1 MDKKIAVI
9 FDLDDTLYSKS
20 EVFFKAFC
28 QFATPSIDAESLY
41 LTYQKRSDE
50 AFEKFSAGEI
60 TLSQSHQKRVSNTF
74 KDVGIKLSSE
84 KIQAFIKAYQ
94 DTLNAIT
101 LSEEWIEVFQQC
113 NKESYQI
120 AILTNGPTNH
130 QKNKLYQLNL
140 SKWIPED
147 FWFISESIQ
156 AKKPSIQAFHHVESR
171 ISADEYFMIGDD
183 IKTDITGAIQANW
196 HPIQFIKYHQM
207 DAGKLSCDVAKEPK
221 DVFPLIQQKLHR

>member
-20 EVFFKAFC
+20 EVFFKTFC
-28 QFATPSIDAESLY
+28 QFATPNIDAESLY

-50 AFEKFSAGEI
+50 AFEKFSSGEI
-60 TLSQSHQKRVSNTF
+60 TLSQSHQERVSNTF
-74 KDVGIKLSSE
+74 KDIGIELSYE

-94 DTLNAIT
+94 DTLNSIT
-101 LSEEWIEVFQQC
+101 LSEEWIEVFQRC
-113 NKESYQI
+113 NKEFYQI

-156 AKKPSIQAFHHVESR
+156 AKKPSIQAFHHVESK

-183 IKTDITGAIQANW
+183 VQTDITGAIQADW
-196 HPIQFIKYHQM
+196 HPIQFTKYHQM
-207 DAGKLSCDVAKEPK
+207 DAGDLSCDEAKEPK
-221 DVFPLIQQKLHR
+221 EIFPLIKQILHR

>member
-60 TLSQSHQKRVSNTF
+60 TLSQSHQERVSNTF
-74 KDVGIKLSSE
+74 KDVGIELSSE

-156 AKKPSIQAFHHVESR
+156 AKKPSIQAFHHVESK
-171 ISADEYFMIGDD
+171 ISADKYFMIGDD

-196 HPIQFIKYHQM
+196 HPIQFTKYHQM
-207 DAGKLSCDVAKEPK
+207 DPGKLSCDVAKEPK

>member
-9 FDLDDTLYSKS
+9 FDLDDTLYSKT
-20 EVFFKAFC
+20 EVFFKTFC
-28 QFATPSIDAESLY
+28 QFATPTIDAKSLY

-60 TLSQSHQKRVSNTF
+60 SLSQSHQERVSNTF
-74 KDVGIKLSSE
+74 KDVGIELSSE

-140 SKWIPED
+140 SNWIPED

-156 AKKPSIQAFHHVESR
+156 VKKPNIQAFHYVESK

-183 IKTDITGAIQANW
+183 VHTDIKGAIQANW
-196 HPIQFIKYHQM
+196 HPIQFTKYHQM
-207 DAGKLSCDVAKEPK
+207 DSGSLSCDVAKEAK
-221 DVFPLIQQKLHR
+221 EIFPLIQQILHR

>member
-1 MDKKIAVI
+1 MI

-20 EVFFKAFC
+20 EVFFKTFS

-50 AFEKFSAGEI
+50 AFEKFSSGEI
-60 TLSQSHQKRVSNTF
+60 SLSQSHQERVSNTF
-74 KDVGIKLSSE
+74 KDVGIELSSE

-101 LSEEWIEVFQQC
+101 LSEEWIKVFQQC

-147 FWFISESIQ
+147 FWFISETIQ
-156 AKKPSIQAFHHVESR
+156 AKKPIIQAFHHVESK
-171 ISADEYFMIGDD
+171 ISADEYFMVGDD
-183 IKTDITGAIQANW
+183 IQTDITGAIQANW
-196 HPIQFIKYHQM
+196 HPIQFTKYHQM
-207 DAGKLSCDVAKEPK
+207 DAGKLSCDLAKEPK

>member
-1 MDKKIAVI
+1 MYKKIAVI

-20 EVFFKAFC
+20 EVFFKTFC
-28 QFATPSIDAESLY
+28 QFATPSINAESLY

-60 TLSQSHQKRVSNTF
+60 TLSQSHQKRVFNTF

-84 KIQAFIKAYQ
+84 KIQAFIKTYQ

-140 SKWIPED
+140 SKWIPEY

-156 AKKPSIQAFHHVESR
+156 AKKPSIQAFHHVESK

-207 DAGKLSCDVAKEPK
+207 DPGKLSCDVAKEPK

>member
-1 MDKKIAVI
+1 MI

-20 EVFFKAFC
+20 EVFFKTFC
-28 QFATPSIDAESLY
+28 QFATPSIDTESLY

-60 TLSQSHQKRVSNTF
+60 TLSQSHQERVSNTF
-74 KDVGIKLSSE
+74 KDVGIELSFE

-101 LSEEWIEVFQQC
+101 LSNDWIEVFQQF

-120 AILTNGPTNH
+120 AILTNGPTDH

-140 SKWIPED
+140 SNWIPED
-147 FWFISESIQ
+147 FWFISEFIQ
-156 AKKPSIQAFHHVESR
+156 AKKPSIHAFRHVESK
-171 ISADEYFMIGDD
+171 IDADEYFMIGDD
-183 IKTDITGAIQANW
+183 IQTDIKGAIQANW
-196 HPIQFIKYHQM
+196 HPIQFTKYHHM
-207 DAGKLSCDVAKEPK
+207 NADYLSCDVTKEPK
-221 DVFPLIQQKLHR
+221 EVFPLIQQILHR

>member
-20 EVFFKAFC
+20 EVFFKTFS

-60 TLSQSHQKRVSNTF
+60 SLSQSHLERVSNTF
-74 KDVGIKLSSE
+74 KDVGIELSSE

-147 FWFISESIQ
+147 FWFISESIH
-156 AKKPSIQAFHHVESR
+156 AKKPSIQAFHHVESK

-183 IKTDITGAIQANW
+183 IQTDITGAIQANW
-196 HPIQFIKYHQM
+196 HPIQFTKYHQM

>member
-20 EVFFKAFC
+20 EVFFKTFS

-60 TLSQSHQKRVSNTF
+60 SLSQSHLERVSNTF
-74 KDVGIKLSSE
+74 KDVGIELSSE

-94 DTLNAIT
+94 DTLNTIT

-156 AKKPSIQAFHHVESR
+156 AKKPSIQAFHHVESK
-171 ISADEYFMIGDD
+171 ISADEYFMLGDD
-183 IKTDITGAIQANW
+183 IHSDIKGAIQANW
-196 HPIQFIKYHQM
+196 HPIQFTKYHQM
-207 DAGKLSCDVAKEPK
+207 DAGKLSCDVAKKPK

>member
-20 EVFFKAFC
+20 EVFFKTFS

-60 TLSQSHQKRVSNTF
+60 SLSQSHLERVSNTF
-74 KDVGIKLSSE
+74 KDVGIELSSE

-156 AKKPSIQAFHHVESR
+156 AKKPSIQAFHHVESK
-171 ISADEYFMIGDD
+171 ISADEYFMVGDD
-183 IKTDITGAIQANW
+183 IQTDIKGAIQANW
-196 HPIQFIKYHQM
+196 HPIQFTKYHQM
-207 DAGKLSCDVAKEPK
+207 DAGKLSCDLAKEPK

>member
-20 EVFFKAFC
+20 EVFFKTFS

-50 AFEKFSAGEI
+50 AFEKFSAGKI
-60 TLSQSHQKRVSNTF
+60 TLSQSHQTRVANTF
-74 KDVGIKLSSE
+74 KDVGIELSSE

-156 AKKPSIQAFHHVESR
+156 AKKPSIQAFHHVESK
-171 ISADEYFMIGDD
+171 ISADEYFMVGDD
-183 IKTDITGAIQANW
+183 IQTDITGAIQVNW
-196 HPIQFIKYHQM
+196 HPIQFTKYHQM

>member
-20 EVFFKAFC
+20 EVFFKTFS

-60 TLSQSHQKRVSNTF
+60 SLSQSHLERVSNTF
-74 KDVGIKLSSE
+74 KDVGIELSSE

-156 AKKPSIQAFHHVESR
+156 AKKPSIQAFHHVESK
-171 ISADEYFMIGDD
+171 ISADEYFMVGDD
-183 IKTDITGAIQANW
+183 IQTDITGAIQVNW
-196 HPIQFIKYHQM
+196 HPIQFTKYHQM

>member
-20 EVFFKAFC
+20 EVFFKTFS

-50 AFEKFSAGEI
+50 AFEKFSSGEI
-60 TLSQSHQKRVSNTF
+60 SLSQSHQERVSNTF
-74 KDVGIKLSSE
+74 KDVGIELSSE

-156 AKKPSIQAFHHVESR
+156 AKKPSIQAFHHVESK

-196 HPIQFIKYHQM
+196 HPIQFTKYHQM

>member
-1 MDKKIAVI
+1 MI

-20 EVFFKAFC
+20 EVFFKTFC

-60 TLSQSHQKRVSNTF
+60 TLSQSHQERVSNTF
-74 KDVGIKLSSE
+74 KDVGIELSFE
-84 KIQAFIKAYQ
+84 KIQAFINAYQ

-101 LSEEWIEVFQQC
+101 LSNDWIEVFQQF

-120 AILTNGPTNH
+120 AILTNGPTDH

-140 SKWIPED
+140 SNWIPED

-156 AKKPSIQAFHHVESR
+156 AKKPSIHAFRHVESK
-171 ISADEYFMIGDD
+171 IDADEYFMIGDD
-183 IKTDITGAIQANW
+183 IQTDIKGAIQANW
-196 HPIQFIKYHQM
+196 HPIQFTKYHHM
-207 DAGKLSCDVAKEPK
+207 NADYLSYDVTKEPK
-221 DVFPLIQQKLHR
+221 EVFPLIQQILHR

>member
-1 MDKKIAVI
+1 MI

-20 EVFFKAFC
+20 EVFFKTFC

-50 AFEKFSAGEI
+50 AFEKFSSGEI
-60 TLSQSHQKRVSNTF
+60 TLSQSHLNRVYNTF
-74 KDVGIKLSSE
+74 KDVGIELTSE
-84 KIQAFIKAYQ
+84 KIQAFIKAYK
-94 DTLNAIT
+94 DNLNSIT
-101 LSEEWIEVFQQC
+101 LSKEWIEVFQQC

-120 AILTNGPTNH
+120 AILTNGPTDH
-130 QKNKLYQLNL
+130 QKDKLYQLNL

-156 AKKPSIQAFHHVESR
+156 AKKPSIQAFHHVESK

-183 IKTDITGAIQANW
+183 IHTDIKGAIQANW
-196 HPIQFIKYHQM
+196 HPIQFTKYHQM
-207 DAGKLSCDVAKEPK
+207 DAENYSCDVAKEPK
-221 DVFPLIQQKLHR
+221 DIFPLIQQILHR

>member
-20 EVFFKAFC
+20 EVFFKTFC

-41 LTYQKRSDE
+41 LTYQKQSDE

-60 TLSQSHQKRVSNTF
+60 TLSQSHQERVSNTF
-74 KDVGIKLSSE
+74 KDVGIELSFE

-101 LSEEWIEVFQQC
+101 LSNDWIEVFQQF

-120 AILTNGPTNH
+120 AILTNGPTDH

-140 SKWIPED
+140 SNWIPED

-156 AKKPSIQAFHHVESR
+156 AKKPSIHAFRHVESK
-171 ISADEYFMIGDD
+171 IDADEYFMIGDD

-207 DAGKLSCDVAKEPK
+207 DQEKLSCDVAKQPK

>member
-1 MDKKIAVI
+1 M
-9 FDLDDTLYSKS
+9 
-20 EVFFKAFC
+20 FFKTFC

-60 TLSQSHQKRVSNTF
+60 TLSQSHQERVSNTF
-74 KDVGIKLSSE
+74 KDVGIELSFE

-101 LSEEWIEVFQQC
+101 LSNDWIEVFQQF

-120 AILTNGPTNH
+120 AILTNGPTDH

-140 SKWIPED
+140 SNWIPED

-156 AKKPSIQAFHHVESR
+156 AKKPSIHAFRHVESK
-171 ISADEYFMIGDD
+171 IDADEYFMIGDD
-183 IKTDITGAIQANW
+183 IQTDIKGAIQANW
-196 HPIQFIKYHQM
+196 HPIQFTKYHHM
-207 DAGKLSCDVAKEPK
+207 NADYLSCDVTKEPK
-221 DVFPLIQQKLHR
+221 EVFPLIQQILHR

>member
-1 MDKKIAVI
+1 MI

-20 EVFFKAFC
+20 EVFFKTFC
-28 QFATPSIDAESLY
+28 QFATPSIDTESLY

-60 TLSQSHQKRVSNTF
+60 TLSQSHQERVSNTF
-74 KDVGIKLSSE
+74 KDVGIELSFE

-101 LSEEWIEVFQQC
+101 LSNDWIEVFQQF

-120 AILTNGPTNH
+120 AILTNGPTDH

-140 SKWIPED
+140 SNWIPED

-156 AKKPSIQAFHHVESR
+156 AKKPSIHAFRHVESK
-171 ISADEYFMIGDD
+171 IDADEYFMIGDD
-183 IKTDITGAIQANW
+183 IQTDIKGAIQANW
-196 HPIQFIKYHQM
+196 HPIQFTKYHHINA
-207 DAGKLSCDVAKEPK
+207 DYLSCDVTKEPK
-221 DVFPLIQQKLHR
+221 EVFPLIQQILHR

>member
-20 EVFFKAFC
+20 EVFFKTFS

-60 TLSQSHQKRVSNTF
+60 SLSQSHLERVSNTF
-74 KDVGIKLSSE
+74 KDVGIELSSE

-94 DTLNAIT
+94 DTLNTIT

-156 AKKPSIQAFHHVESR
+156 AKKPSIQAFHHVESK

-183 IKTDITGAIQANW
+183 IQTDITGAIQANW
-196 HPIQFIKYHQM
+196 HPIQFTKYHQM

-221 DVFPLIQQKLHR
+221 DVFPIIQQKLHR

>member
-9 FDLDDTLYSKS
+9 FDLDDTLYSKN
-20 EVFFKAFC
+20 EVFFKTFC
-28 QFATPSIDAESLY
+28 QFATPTIDAESLY

-50 AFEKFSAGEI
+50 AFEKFSSGEI
-60 TLSQSHQKRVSNTF
+60 TLSQSHLNRVYNTF
-74 KDVGIKLSSE
+74 KDVGIELTSE
-84 KIQAFIKAYQ
+84 KIQAFIKAYK
-94 DTLNAIT
+94 DNLNSIT
-101 LSEEWIEVFQQC
+101 LSKEWIEVFQQC

-120 AILTNGPTNH
+120 AILTNGPTDH
-130 QKNKLYQLNL
+130 QKDKLYQLNL

-156 AKKPSIQAFHHVESR
+156 VKKPSIQAFHHVESN

-183 IKTDITGAIQANW
+183 IHTDIKGAIQANW

-207 DAGKLSCDVAKEPK
+207 DAENYSCDVAKEPK
-221 DVFPLIQQKLHR
+221 DIFPLIQQILHR

>member
-1 MDKKIAVI
+1 MDKKFAVI

-20 EVFFKAFC
+20 EVFFKTFS

-60 TLSQSHQKRVSNTF
+60 SLSQSHLERVSNTF
-74 KDVGIKLSSE
+74 KDVGIELSSE
-84 KIQAFIKAYQ
+84 KILAFIKAYQ

-156 AKKPSIQAFHHVESR
+156 AKKPSIQAFHYVESK
-171 ISADEYFMIGDD
+171 ISADEYFMVGDD
-183 IKTDITGAIQANW
+183 IQTDITGAIQANW
-196 HPIQFIKYHQM
+196 HPIQFTKYHKM

>member
-1 MDKKIAVI
+1 MI

-20 EVFFKAFC
+20 EVFFKTFC

-41 LTYQKRSDE
+41 LTYQKQSDE

-60 TLSQSHQKRVSNTF
+60 TLSQSHQERVSNTF
-74 KDVGIKLSSE
+74 KDVGIELSFE
-84 KIQAFIKAYQ
+84 KIQAFINAYQ

-101 LSEEWIEVFQQC
+101 LSNDWIEVFQQF

-120 AILTNGPTNH
+120 AILTNGPTDH

-140 SKWIPED
+140 SNWIPED

-156 AKKPSIQAFHHVESR
+156 AKKPSIHAFRHVESK
-171 ISADEYFMIGDD
+171 IDADEYFMIGDD
-183 IKTDITGAIQANW
+183 IQTDIKGAIQANW
-196 HPIQFIKYHQM
+196 HPIQFTKYHHM
-207 DAGKLSCDVAKEPK
+207 NADYLSCDITKEPK
-221 DVFPLIQQKLHR
+221 EVFPLIQQILHR

>member
-1 MDKKIAVI
+1 MI

-20 EVFFKAFC
+20 EVFFKIFC

-41 LTYQKRSDE
+41 LTYQKQSDE

-60 TLSQSHQKRVSNTF
+60 TLSQSHQERVSNTF
-74 KDVGIKLSSE
+74 KDVGIELSFE

-101 LSEEWIEVFQQC
+101 LSNDWIEVFQQF

-120 AILTNGPTNH
+120 AILTNGPTDH

-140 SKWIPED
+140 SNWIPED

-156 AKKPSIQAFHHVESR
+156 AKKPSIHAFRHVESK
-171 ISADEYFMIGDD
+171 IDADEYFMIGDD
-183 IKTDITGAIQANW
+183 IQTDIKGAIQANW

-207 DAGKLSCDVAKEPK
+207 DAGNLSCDVAREPK
-221 DVFPLIQQKLHR
+221 DVFTLIQQKLHR

>member
-1 MDKKIAVI
+1 MI

-20 EVFFKAFC
+20 EVFFKTFC
-28 QFATPSIDAESLY
+28 QFAIPNIDAESLY

-60 TLSQSHQKRVSNTF
+60 TLSQSHQERVSNTF
-74 KDVGIKLSSE
+74 KDVGIELSSE

-183 IKTDITGAIQANW
+183 IQTDITGAIQANW

-207 DAGKLSCDVAKEPK
+207 DQEKLSCDVAKQPK

>member
-1 MDKKIAVI
+1 MI

-20 EVFFKAFC
+20 EVFFKTFC

-60 TLSQSHQKRVSNTF
+60 TLSQSHQERLSNTF
-74 KDVGIKLSSE
+74 KDVGIELSFE

-101 LSEEWIEVFQQC
+101 LSNDWIEVFQQF

-120 AILTNGPTNH
+120 AILTNGPTDH

-140 SKWIPED
+140 SNWIPED

-156 AKKPSIQAFHHVESR
+156 AKKPSIHAFRHVESK
-171 ISADEYFMIGDD
+171 IDADEYFMIGDD
-183 IKTDITGAIQANW
+183 IQTDIKGAIQANW
-196 HPIQFIKYHQM
+196 HPIQFIKYHHM
-207 DAGKLSCDVAKEPK
+207 NADYLSCDVTKEPK
-221 DVFPLIQQKLHR
+221 EVFPLIQQILHR

>member
-1 MDKKIAVI
+1 MI

-20 EVFFKAFC
+20 EVFFKTFC

-60 TLSQSHQKRVSNTF
+60 TLSQSHQERVSNTF
-74 KDVGIKLSSE
+74 KDVGIELSFE

-101 LSEEWIEVFQQC
+101 LSNDWIEVFQQF

-120 AILTNGPTNH
+120 AILTNGPTDH

-140 SKWIPED
+140 SNWIPED

-156 AKKPSIQAFHHVESR
+156 AKKTSIHAFRHVESK
-171 ISADEYFMIGDD
+171 IDADEYFMIGDD
-183 IKTDITGAIQANW
+183 IQTDIKGAIQANW
-196 HPIQFIKYHQM
+196 HPIQFTKYHHM
-207 DAGKLSCDVAKEPK
+207 NADYLSCDITKEPK
-221 DVFPLIQQKLHR
+221 EVFPLIQQILHR

>member
-1 MDKKIAVI
+1 MI

-20 EVFFKAFC
+20 EVFFKTFC

-41 LTYQKRSDE
+41 LTYQKQSNE

-60 TLSQSHQKRVSNTF
+60 TLSQSHQERVSNTF
-74 KDVGIKLSSE
+74 KDVGIELSFE

-101 LSEEWIEVFQQC
+101 LSNDWIEVFQQF

-120 AILTNGPTNH
+120 AILTNGPTDH

-140 SKWIPED
+140 SNWIPED

-156 AKKPSIQAFHHVESR
+156 AKKPSIHAFRHVESK
-171 ISADEYFMIGDD
+171 IDADEYFMIGDD
-183 IKTDITGAIQANW
+183 IQTDIKGAIQANW
-196 HPIQFIKYHQM
+196 HPIQFTKYHHM
-207 DAGKLSCDVAKEPK
+207 NADYLSCDVTKEPK
-221 DVFPLIQQKLHR
+221 EVFPLIQQILHR

>member
-1 MDKKIAVI
+1 MI

-20 EVFFKAFC
+20 EVFFKTFC
-28 QFATPSIDAESLY
+28 QFATPSIDVESLY

-60 TLSQSHQKRVSNTF
+60 TLSQSHQERVSNTF
-74 KDVGIKLSSE
+74 KDVGIELSFE
-84 KIQAFIKAYQ
+84 KIQAFINAYQ

-101 LSEEWIEVFQQC
+101 LSNDWIEVFQQF

-120 AILTNGPTNH
+120 AILTNGPTDH

-140 SKWIPED
+140 SNWIPED

-156 AKKPSIQAFHHVESR
+156 AKKPSIHAFRHVESK
-171 ISADEYFMIGDD
+171 IDADEYFMIGDD
-183 IKTDITGAIQANW
+183 IQTDIKGAIQANW
-196 HPIQFIKYHQM
+196 HPIQFTKYHHM
-207 DAGKLSCDVAKEPK
+207 NADYLSCDITKEPK
-221 DVFPLIQQKLHR
+221 EVFPLIQQILHR

>member
-1 MDKKIAVI
+1 MI

-20 EVFFKAFC
+20 EVFFKTFS

-60 TLSQSHQKRVSNTF
+60 SLSQSHLERVSNTF
-74 KDVGIKLSSE
+74 KDVGIELSSE

-94 DTLNAIT
+94 DTLNTIT

-156 AKKPSIQAFHHVESR
+156 AKKPSIQAFHHVESK
-171 ISADEYFMIGDD
+171 ISADEYFMVGDD
-183 IKTDITGAIQANW
+183 IQTDITGAIQANW
-196 HPIQFIKYHQM
+196 HPIQFTKYHQM
-207 DAGKLSCDVAKEPK
+207 DAGKLSCDVAKKPK

>member
-20 EVFFKAFC
+20 EVFFKTFS

-60 TLSQSHQKRVSNTF
+60 SLPQSHLERVSNTF
-74 KDVGIKLSSE
+74 KDVGIELSSE

-147 FWFISESIQ
+147 CWFISESIQ
-156 AKKPSIQAFHHVESR
+156 AKKPSIQAFHHVESK
-171 ISADEYFMIGDD
+171 ISADEYFMVGDD
-183 IKTDITGAIQANW
+183 IQTDITGAIQANW

-207 DAGKLSCDVAKEPK
+207 EPGKLSCDVAKEPK
-221 DVFPLIQQKLHR
+221 DVFPIIQQKLHR

>member
-1 MDKKIAVI
+1 MI

-20 EVFFKAFC
+20 EVFFKTFC
-28 QFATPSIDAESLY
+28 QFATPNIDAESLY

-50 AFEKFSAGEI
+50 AFEKFSAEEI
-60 TLSQSHQKRVSNTF
+60 TLSQSHQERVSNTF
-74 KDVGIKLSSE
+74 KDVGIELSSE

-156 AKKPSIQAFHHVESR
+156 AKKPSIQAFHHVESK

-183 IKTDITGAIQANW
+183 IQTDITGAIQANW

-207 DAGKLSCDVAKEPK
+207 EPGKLSCDAAKEPK
-221 DVFPLIQQKLHR
+221 DVFPIIQQKLHR

>member
-1 MDKKIAVI
+1 MI

-20 EVFFKAFC
+20 EVFFKTFS

-60 TLSQSHQKRVSNTF
+60 SLSQSHLERVSNTF
-74 KDVGIKLSSE
+74 KDVGVELSSE

-113 NKESYQI
+113 NKESYQM

-156 AKKPSIQAFHHVESR
+156 AKKPSIQAFHHVESK
-171 ISADEYFMIGDD
+171 ISADEYFMVGDD
-183 IKTDITGAIQANW
+183 IQTDITGAIQANW
-196 HPIQFIKYHQM
+196 HPIQFTKYHQM

>member
-20 EVFFKAFC
+20 EVFFKTFC
-28 QFATPSIDAESLY
+28 QFETPSIDAESLY

-60 TLSQSHQKRVSNTF
+60 TLSQSHQERVSNTF
-74 KDVGIKLSSE
+74 KDVGIELSFE

-101 LSEEWIEVFQQC
+101 LSNDWIEVFQQF

-120 AILTNGPTNH
+120 AILTNGPTDH

-140 SKWIPED
+140 SNWIPED

-156 AKKPSIQAFHHVESR
+156 AKKPSIHAFRHVESK
-171 ISADEYFMIGDD
+171 IDADEYFMIGDD
-183 IKTDITGAIQANW
+183 IQTDIKGAIQANW
-196 HPIQFIKYHQM
+196 HPIQFTKYHHM
-207 DAGKLSCDVAKEPK
+207 NADYLSCDVTKEPK
-221 DVFPLIQQKLHR
+221 EVFPLIQQILHR

>member
-1 MDKKIAVI
+1 MI

-20 EVFFKAFC
+20 EVFFKTFC

-60 TLSQSHQKRVSNTF
+60 TLSQSHQERVSNTF
-74 KDVGIKLSSE
+74 KDVGIELSFE
-84 KIQAFIKAYQ
+84 KIQAFINAYQ

-101 LSEEWIEVFQQC
+101 LSNDWIEVFQQF

-120 AILTNGPTNH
+120 AILTNGPTDH

-140 SKWIPED
+140 SNWIPED

-156 AKKPSIQAFHHVESR
+156 VKKPSIHAFRHVESK
-171 ISADEYFMIGDD
+171 IDADEYFMIGDD
-183 IKTDITGAIQANW
+183 IQTDIKGAIQANW
-196 HPIQFIKYHQM
+196 HPIQFTKYHHM
-207 DAGKLSCDVAKEPK
+207 NADYLSCDITKEPK
-221 DVFPLIQQKLHR
+221 EVFPLIQQILHR

>member
-1 MDKKIAVI
+1 MI

-20 EVFFKAFC
+20 EVFFKTFC

-60 TLSQSHQKRVSNTF
+60 TLSQSHQERVSNTF
-74 KDVGIKLSSE
+74 KDVGIELSSE

-156 AKKPSIQAFHHVESR
+156 AKKPSIQAFHHVESK

-183 IKTDITGAIQANW
+183 VQTDITGAIQANW
-196 HPIQFIKYHQM
+196 HPIQFTKYHQM
-207 DAGKLSCDVAKEPK
+207 DPGKLSFDVAKEPK

>member
-20 EVFFKAFC
+20 EVFFKTFS

-60 TLSQSHQKRVSNTF
+60 SLSQSHLERVSNTF
-74 KDVGIKLSSE
+74 KDVGIELSSE

-94 DTLNAIT
+94 DTLNTIT

-156 AKKPSIQAFHHVESR
+156 AKKPSIQAFHHVESK

-183 IKTDITGAIQANW
+183 IQTDITGAIQANW
-196 HPIQFIKYHQM
+196 HPIQFTKYHQM